1 MRILLIETEAVAST
15 PLTQTLEANR
25 YSLDRAN
32 TAQATLDLAAVV
44 EYDLLL
50 LDAQT
55 LNLDSIHLCQILR
68 SQGVQAPILLLTAS
82 SSDAD
87 VVAGF
92 DAGADDYLQKPY
104 KADVLLARMRTL
116 LRRAQAASSQSGSTY
131 SGLSWGA
138 LQLDLKSGRVTVAKQ
153 EIALTATEYNL
164 LELFLR
170 HPDRIFSRSAILD
183 RLWNFDDAPTD
194 RAIATY
200 VKDLRKKLKAG
211 GLNEDC
217 IETIY
222 GMGYR
227 LKTAPQSIQP
237 KTAKL
242 FETFRSHFEIQIQVL
257 DRAVTQF
264 DPVTQQ
270 AAQNEAHK
278 LVGSM
283 ALFGYPE
290 GSKLARSIET
300 LLKHSPDRDRFSEL
314 VVALKQAFTKPPT
327 PKILAAQRQIL
338 VLDDDT
344 TLTQQLQ
351 TESET
356 WGYRLKIATN
366 LTDAQL
372 QLQCAQIDA
381 VLLNL
386 NTAGLSLLQA
396 LAQQFPQLPIVVL
409 TQQDSLADRLAAS
422 RLGAR
427 QFLHKPANTTQI
439 FRAIARVLTGVQ
451 STDAKVLVVD
461 DDPAMLAALSALLT
475 PWGLEVITLS
485 EPQEFWHQLT
495 MIVPDVVLL
504 DLEMPLSGLELC
516 QVVRQDTQW
525 GDLPILV
532 VTAHTDADSL
542 QQAFAAGA
550 DDFIT
555 KPVLGPELVTRI
567 LSRIKRTRRRSDR

>member
-1 MRILLIETEAVAST
+1 MKILLIETEAVAST
-15 PLTQTLEANR
+15 PLTQILEANR
-25 YSLDRAN
+25 YTLDRAN
-32 TAQATLDLAAVV
+32 TAQATLDLATVV

-55 LNLDSIHLCQILR
+55 SNLDSIHLCRKLR
-68 SQGVQAPILLLTAS
+68 SQGFHAPILLLTAS
-82 SSDAD
+82 ASDAE

-104 KADVLLARMRTL
+104 GSDVLLARMRTL
-116 LRRAQAASSQSGSTY
+116 LRRSQVASSHSALT
-131 SGLSWGA
+131 WGT
-138 LQLDLKSGRVTVAKQ
+138 LQLDLKSGRVVVGDQ
-153 EIALTATEYNL
+153 EIPLTATEYNL

-211 GLNEDC
+211 GLSEDC

-227 LKTAPQSIQP
+227 LRTAPPSIRP
-237 KTAKL
+237 RTAKI
-242 FETFRSHFEIQIQVL
+242 FETFRSQFDLQIQVL
-257 DRAVTQF
+257 DRAVAQF
-264 DPVTQQ
+264 DSVTIQ
-270 AAQNEAHK
+270 AAQQEAHK
-278 LVGSM
+278 FVGSM

-290 GSKLARSIET
+290 GSKIARSIEH
-300 LLKHSPDRDRFSEL
+300 LLKHSPDRDRFAEL
-314 VVALKQAFTKPPT
+314 VTALKQAFTNPPVT
-327 PKILAAQRQIL
+327 QVMTAQRQIL
-338 VLDDDT
+338 VLDDDA

-351 TESET
+351 TTSET
-356 WGYRLKIATN
+356 WGYRLKIATHFS
-366 LTDAQL
+366 DAQL

-381 VLLNL
+381 VLLDL
-386 NTAGLSLLQA
+386 NPAGLALLQH
-396 LAQQFPQLPIVVL
+396 LAEQFPQLPVVVL
-409 TQQDSLADRLAAS
+409 TQQDSLADRLTVS

-427 QFLHKPANTTQI
+427 QFLHKPATPTQI
-439 FRAIARVLTGVQ
+439 FRAIARELAGTQ
-451 STDAKVLVVD
+451 STDAKVLMVD
-461 DDPAMLAALSALLT
+461 DDPAMLATLSALLS
-475 PWGLEVITLS
+475 PWGLEVVTLS
-485 EPQEFWHQLT
+485 EPQEFWQQLT
-495 MIVPDVVLL
+495 AIAPDVVLL

-516 QVVRQDTQW
+516 QVVRQDAQW

>member
-1 MRILLIETEAVAST
+1 MRILLVETEAVAST

>member
-1 MRILLIETEAVAST
+1 MRILIVETEAVART

-25 YSLDRAN
+25 YTLDRAN
-32 TAQATLDLAAVV
+32 TAQSILELATVID
-44 EYDLLL
+44 YDLLL

-55 LNLDSIHLCQILR
+55 PDLDSIHLCQRLR
-68 SQGVQAPILLLTAS
+68 SQGFHAPILLLTAS

-87 VVAGF
+87 IVAGF

-104 KADVLLARMRTL
+104 GSDVLLARMRTL
-116 LRRAQAASSQSGSTY
+116 VRRSQAASANSDLT
-131 SGLSWGA
+131 WGA
-138 LQLDLKSGRVTVAKQ
+138 LKLDLKSGRVMVGAQVIT
-153 EIALTATEYNL
+153 LTATEYNL
-164 LELFLR
+164 LELFLQ

-183 RLWNFDDAPTD
+183 RLWTFDDAPTD

-211 GLNEDC
+211 GLSEDC

-227 LKTAPQSIQP
+227 LRTAPVQS
-237 KTAKL
+237 KTAKI
-242 FETFRSHFEIQIQVL
+242 FETFRSQFESQIQVL
-257 DRAVTQF
+257 DRSVDQF
-264 DPVTQQ
+264 DPIAIQ
-270 AAQNEAHK
+270 AAQQEAHK

-283 ALFGYPE
+283 ALFGYPD
-290 GSKLARSIET
+290 GSRIARSIEN
-300 LLKHSPDRDRFSEL
+300 LLKHFPDRDRLAEL
-314 VVALKQAFTKPPT
+314 VSALKQEFTKPPAS
-327 PKILAAQRQIL
+327 KIMTTHRQIL
-338 VLDDDT
+338 VLDDDEM
-344 TLTQQLQ
+344 LTQQLQ

-356 WGYRLKIATN
+356 WGYRLKIATT
-366 LTDAQL
+366 LSDAQL
-372 QLQCAQIDA
+372 QLQCDQIDA
-381 VLLNL
+381 VLLDL
-386 NTAGLSLLQA
+386 NTAGLSLLQE
-396 LAQQFPQLPIVVL
+396 LAQQFPQLPVVVL
-409 TQQDSLADRLAAS
+409 TRQDTLTDRLAVS

-427 QFLHKPANTTQI
+427 QFLHKPATPIQI
-439 FRAIARVLTGVQ
+439 FRAIARVLTGSQ
-451 STDAKVLVVD
+451 SSDAKVLIVD
-461 DDPAMLAALSALLT
+461 DDPAMLAMLSTLLT
-475 PWGLEVITLS
+475 PWGLEVATLS
-485 EPQEFWHQLT
+485 EPQEFWQQLT
-495 MIVPDVVLL
+495 AIVPDVVLL